1 MKRIF
6 IIIGLVTVIV
16 NFLGCS
22 ELTNR
27 NGVKFDNQTEDSI
40 FKPLEVHSNKPTF
53 KVLNEKIIDTTS
65 DDGLLEVIFNHLLA
79 RLPNDHEK
87 DYETVMSWNKS
98 NQAIFM
104 IMIFEA
110 EVSNGGYNQF
120 YYNSSGE
127 FYKQLPSALKL
138 IGAYRMGNLTQRAND
153 IYDKEKSNIKE
164 RQDGTIE
171 GFFNSYEGNPLNKFD
186 DEFFKLYE
194 KENLQDIQIAYIRA
208 HKTDFIHNQK

>member
-1 MKRIF
+1 MKRIL
-6 IIIGLVTVIV
+6 IIIGFITTSL
-16 NFLGCS
+16 NFFGCS
-22 ELTNR
+22 GLTNKKDE
-27 NGVKFDNQTEDSI
+27 KFDSQTVDII
-40 FKPLEVHSNKPTF
+40 FDTLGVHRNKPFF
-53 KVLNEKIIDTTS
+53 KVLNEQIIDTTS
-65 DDGLLEVIFNHLLA
+65 DDDILKVVFDDLLA

-98 NQAIFM
+98 RQAIFM
-104 IMIFEA
+104 IMLFEA

-138 IGAYRMGNLTQRAND
+138 VGANKLSNLTQRANEV
-153 IYDKEKSNIKE
+153 YYKEKSNIRE

-171 GFFNSYEGNPLNKFD
+171 GFFDSYEDNPLNKFD

-194 KENLQDIQIAYIRA
+194 KENLQSIQIAYVRA
-208 HKTDFIHNQK
+208 HKTDFIQNQE